1 MTRARRKRRKPV
13 EKPQPATVLTTADID
28 HCFAAA
34 AATVKE
40 VEQQLENALKLPA
53 SSLLLRIQ
61 TRR

>member
-1 MTRARRKRRKPV
+1 MVRAKRKRRKPID
-13 EKPQPATVLTTADID
+13 KPQPTPQLTHADID
-28 HCFAAA
+28 HYFAAA

-40 VEQQLENALKLPA
+40 VEQQLQDMMKLPA